1 MRGEILD
8 LRDLLKTRTTLTA
21 EEQESLLQRIRS
33 QVLEKGITG
42 RGQVRQ
48 LVASYL
54 EMEYPDVKVQRLDAL
69 SDYVF
74 DELFGLGPLECL
86 LQDPEITDI
95 MIAGKQITVTQHGT
109 KEELAT
115 RFKTIDDVKRI
126 IDRITG
132 PVGKR
137 VDIANPFCDCKLPDG
152 SRCHIII
159 PPAADNIYI
168 TIRKLGCMNLEL
180 ADWVKQDVFSSGA
193 AEILEDAIRNR
204 KNILISGG
212 TGAGKTT
219 LLNSL
224 VKLIQPDQLI
234 ITLEDTYELQL
245 PHLHVKR
252 LLTRQES
259 AQGAGEITFRM
270 LLKNALRMNPDRI
283 IMGEVRDECAYDLL
297 HALNIGHRGS
307 LSTIHANSILD
318 ALWRLETLALTGA
331 PKMPLLAIKRQISR
345 VIDLVIQLQG
355 LETESG
361 KITRRK
367 LTEMALVE
375 TGLSK
380 SSDYVITELS

>member
-1 MRGEILD
+1 MTQQN
-8 LRDLLKTRTTLTA
+8 LLKARTTLTTA
-21 EEQESLLQRIRS
+21 EREDLLDKIRG
-33 QVLEKGITG
+33 QVLEKGIRG
-42 RGQVRQ
+42 RSQIRQ
-48 LVASYL
+48 LVALYL
-54 EMEYPDVKVQRLDAL
+54 EAECPDVAMQCVGEL
-69 SDYVF
+69 SDYIHN
-74 DELFGLGPLECL
+74 ELFGLGPLECL
-86 LQDPEITDI
+86 LRDPEVTDI
-95 MIAGKQITVTQHGT
+95 MVVGRQIIVVRHGEKEKLTTQ
-109 KEELAT
+109 
-115 RFKTIDDVKRI
+115 FKVVDDVKRI

-159 PPAADNIYI
+159 PPASDRIYI

-180 ADWVKQDVFSSGA
+180 SDWVKQEVFSPKA
-193 AEILEDAIRNR
+193 AEIFTDGVRSR

-224 VKLIQPDQLI
+224 AKLIHPDQLI

-245 PHLHVKR
+245 PHPYVKR
-252 LLTRQES
+252 LLTRKES
-259 AQGAGEITFRM
+259 TQGIGEVTFRM

-307 LSTIHANSILD
+307 LSTIHANSVLD

-331 PKMPLLAIKRQISR
+331 PEMPLLAIKRQISR
-345 VIDLVIQLQG
+345 VIDFVVQLQG
-355 LETESG
+355 LEIESG
-361 KITRRK
+361 KITKRE
-367 LTEMALVE
+367 LIEMALVE
-375 TGLSK
+375 TELSETG
-380 SSDYVITELS
+380 DYVIRKLF